1 VNSRNAESV
10 RGEAVA
16 RIAPTAALVVAACAL
31 AWIETGSIAASDWL
45 LYAVLAGLLLAVV
58 VAVGGVGRPTGAEL
72 GAIGALLALA
82 GWVAISLSWS
92 ALPSL
97 ARDEALLTAFYAIVL
112 LVPLVTLRSAG
123 DRITAAAAVAA
134 GSGVVAIAA
143 SAVLR
148 FGTDQ
153 ADHYYSGRLS
163 FPISYPNA
171 LAAVFLVGFW
181 PAIVLAARRDGSL
194 IGRSFALAAAAATAA
209 AWLLTQSKGGALG
222 IGASAVLLLLLSPL
236 RLRLLAPT
244 LLAAGLT
251 TAASRPLTAPFRASA
266 DEQLVEAVRRGG
278 AALLLVTAAA
288 AALGLVYAAADRRI
302 ELSRRAR
309 RGVGIV
315 TLSLFCVML
324 LVGTVAFFA
333 RVDHPVGFA
342 QDKWRAFKHVPAHEN
357 TSTHLLTLGS
367 YRYDL
372 WRVALDEFDRHPLAG
387 IGSRGFGTAY
397 LEHRRTPDTPARAH
411 SLWLDALSELGIVGL
426 ILLVAS
432 LALPLRAIL
441 RRTLAGDVGATAA
454 FGGGAYWLAHASVD
468 WIWTLPAC
476 GVPFFLLLGAGGSG
490 GERRRLGRGVAVA
503 AASVTAVVALVAFVP
518 PWLSARLTSRA
529 FTAEQP
535 AGDLR
540 WAKRLD
546 PLSVEPYLAEAALA
560 SSPRAATPPL
570 AAAVRKEPRS
580 VELRYDL
587 ALAYVRTREWRRAR
601 AELLAARR
609 IDRREPRI
617 AEALKNLPS
626 PR

>member
-1 VNSRNAESV
+1 MLRSRRGGHGVNSRNAESV

-58 VAVGGVGRPTGAEL
+58 VAVGGVGRPTGAE
-72 GAIGALLALA
+72 
-82 GWVAISLSWS
+82 
-92 ALPSL
+92 
-97 ARDEALLTAFYAIVL
+97 
-112 LVPLVTLRSAG
+112 
-123 DRITAAAAVAA
+123 
-134 GSGVVAIAA
+134 VVAIAA

-315 TLSLFCVML
+315 
-324 LVGTVAFFA
+324 
-333 RVDHPVGFA
+333 
-342 QDKWRAFKHVPAHEN
+342 
-357 TSTHLLTLGS
+357 
-367 YRYDL
+367 
-372 WRVALDEFDRHPLAG
+372 
-387 IGSRGFGTAY
+387 
-397 LEHRRTPDTPARAH
+397 
-411 SLWLDALSELGIVGL
+411 
-426 ILLVAS
+426 
-432 LALPLRAIL
+432 
-441 RRTLAGDVGATAA
+441 
-454 FGGGAYWLAHASVD
+454 
-468 WIWTLPAC
+468 
-476 GVPFFLLLGAGGSG
+476 
-490 GERRRLGRGVAVA
+490 
-503 AASVTAVVALVAFVP
+503 
-518 PWLSARLTSRA
+518 
-529 FTAEQP
+529 
-535 AGDLR
+535 
-540 WAKRLD
+540 
-546 PLSVEPYLAEAALA
+546 
-560 SSPRAATPPL
+560 
-570 AAAVRKEPRS
+570 
-580 VELRYDL
+580 
-587 ALAYVRTREWRRAR
+587 
-601 AELLAARR
+601 
-609 IDRREPRI
+609 
-617 AEALKNLPS
+617 
-626 PR
+626 